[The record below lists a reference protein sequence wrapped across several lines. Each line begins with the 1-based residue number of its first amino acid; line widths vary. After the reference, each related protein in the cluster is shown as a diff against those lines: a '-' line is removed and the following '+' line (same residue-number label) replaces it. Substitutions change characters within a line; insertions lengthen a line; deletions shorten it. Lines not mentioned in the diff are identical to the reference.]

1 MVFLRRSTAAI
12 LTIIFIALFLLV
24 VVGLSFDQTLL
35 DAGYIKEQ
43 FRKNGVYTFALEEAV
58 PQTIRHNSQFLQG
71 LPLDSEDVIFIV
83 QRTIS
88 AEWLQEQVEQT
99 LDQAIPYMKG
109 DRDDVTIS
117 ISLREQKSLFAESLT
132 DVLFRKYE
140 ELPECQPGEGLTFDG
155 FPNCRLFD
163 IPFLQVAVKIG
174 EIGIEAGVDQLV
186 EDELTLSN
194 QDFEEELS
202 QVNDIRSTAETT
214 ILLLYVG
221 IAALAALLLLI
232 GLIGGQRLT
241 AKIQWVGATISL
253 SSLLLLVLAFVVKS
267 LSSGAFTTIF
277 EEQKEI
283 PEVVATGIGNII
295 ESIANDVIT
304 RIQIEMGVLMAIG
317 IVILVAPTLYR
328 LRRKQR

>member
-1 MVFLRRSTAAI
+1 MGVIRRFIAAI
-12 LTIIFIALFLLV
+12 LIVIFVALFLLV

-43 FRKNGVYTFALEEAV
+43 FRKNDVYTFALKEAV
-58 PQTIRHNSQFLQG
+58 PQTIRHNSQFLQD

-155 FPNCRLFD
+155 FPNCRAFD
-163 IPFLQVAVKIG
+163 IPFLQVAV

-194 QDFEEELS
+194 QDFQEELS

-277 EEQKEI
+277 EEQQEI

-304 RIQIEMGVLMAIG
+304 RIQIETAVLMAIG
-317 IVILVAPTLYR
+317 IVILVVPTLSR
-328 LRRKQR
+328 LRRR